1 MFAPR
6 QIIAHLKE
14 MRHYIAFSVVILL
27 AGMVVGATNPAL
39 DTFIKGQM
47 SGIQK
52 IAQSIQA
59 SNHPTLMFIIFI
71 FFNNALKSILVMYLG
86 MLFGIVPIIFLAING
101 MMLGY
106 LISKAAQQGGSEL
119 FTLVV
124 KGLLPHGMIEMPAII
139 IACAYGLRFGKIMF
153 QGTGSLILRRPGWG
167 KTFEIFTAR
176 TLPAIVLI
184 VVMLIVAAVI
194 ESTFTIW
201 LLDK

>member
-14 MRHYIAFSVVILL
+14 MRHYIAFGFVILL

-39 DTFIKGQM
+39 DAFIKGQM

-52 IAQSIQA
+52 MAQSIQA
-59 SNHPTLMFIIFI
+59 SNNPTLLFILFI

-86 MLFGIVPIIFLAING
+86 MLFGIVPIVFLAING

-106 LISKAAQQGGSEL
+106 LISKAAEQGGGEL
-119 FTLVV
+119 FTLIV
-124 KGLLPHGMIEMPAII
+124 KGLLPHGIIEIPAII
-139 IACAYGLRFGKIMF
+139 IACAYGLRFGRIMF
-153 QGTGSLILRRPGWG
+153 QGMGALVLQRSGWG
-167 KTFEIFTAR
+167 KTFELFTAR

-184 VVMLIVAAVI
+184 VVMLIIAAVI
-194 ESTFTIW
+194 ESTFTVW
-201 LLDK
+201 LLNK

>member
-14 MRHYIAFSVVILL
+14 MRHYLAFSFVILL

-39 DTFIKGQM
+39 DAFIQGQM

-59 SNHPTLMFIIFI
+59 SNNPTLLFIIFI

-86 MLFGIVPIIFLAING
+86 MLFGIVPIVFLAING

-106 LISKAAQQGGSEL
+106 LVTKASEQGGGEL
-119 FTLVV
+119 FTLIV
-124 KGLLPHGMIEMPAII
+124 KGLLPHGIIEIPAII
-139 IACAYGLRFGKIMF
+139 IACAYGLKFGRIML
-153 QGTGSLILRRPGWG
+153 QGMGALVLQRSGWA
-167 KTFEIFTAR
+167 KTFELFTAR
-176 TLPAIVLI
+176 TFPAIVLI
-184 VVMLIVAAVI
+184 VVMLIIAAVI
-194 ESTFTIW
+194 ESTFTVW
-201 LLDK
+201 LLNK